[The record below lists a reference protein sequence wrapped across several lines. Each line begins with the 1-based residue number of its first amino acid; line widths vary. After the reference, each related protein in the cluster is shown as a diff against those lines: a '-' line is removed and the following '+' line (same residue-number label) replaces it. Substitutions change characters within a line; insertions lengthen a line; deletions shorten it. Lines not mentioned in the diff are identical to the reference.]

1 METQLLFEEQTLQNN
16 ILERVVKGKFRRKFR
31 VVQKAYKAIISAQIF
46 FHSIGTAS
54 VPPPPLPKTE
64 VPVI

>member
-1 METQLLFEEQTLQNN
+1 METQLLFEKQTLQNN
-16 ILERVVKGKFRRKFR
+16 SLERVRKGKFRQKFR

-46 FHSIGTAS
+46 FHCVGTAS